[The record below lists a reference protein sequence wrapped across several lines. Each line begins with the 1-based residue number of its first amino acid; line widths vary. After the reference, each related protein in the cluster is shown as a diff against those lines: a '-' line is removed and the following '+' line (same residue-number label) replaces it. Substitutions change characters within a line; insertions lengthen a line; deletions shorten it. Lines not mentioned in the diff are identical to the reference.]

1 MKRNMMIV
9 LAAVFA
15 AIFLFSGMM
24 LWQDYRDQEASAE
37 VFDNVA
43 DLIVE
48 ETQPTTESY
57 AEDAG
62 TQPAEPTEPAA
73 ELTAYE
79 KYAAVYAQNND
90 FVGWLCIEGTNIN
103 YPVMQTP
110 EEPNYY
116 LKRAFNRSYSDYG
129 VPYVQENCAL
139 GISDNIVIYGHNMSN
154 GSMFAD
160 LCRYEKKSFWEAHPI
175 IHFDTLSGYGEYEIV
190 TVFKTVAYLYITVS
204 HKTADEMAD
213 RFGFSKEQRE
223 QLAALLEDENNML
236 WASVLYGIGA
246 SDDAIVTVAV
256 SQIGNVGGH
265 PYWSWYGFESRVEW
279 CACFVSWCAN
289 ECGYIDAGIIPKFA
303 GCVNG
308 VNWFQER
315 GQWADNSAEPTP
327 GMIIFFDWDKEE
339 TGGPDSRSDHVG
351 IVVKVEN
358 GRVYTIEGNSSD
370 SCRERSY
377 PLGYYEI
384 LGYGIPAY

>member
-43 DLIVE
+43 NLIVE
-48 ETQPTTESY
+48 ETQSATEPS

-62 TQPAEPTEPAA
+62 TQPVEPTDPAA
-73 ELTAYE
+73 EMTAYE

-110 EEPNYY
+110 EDPNYY
-116 LKRAFNRSYSDYG
+116 LKRAFDHAYSDYG

-190 TVFKTVAYLYITVS
+190 TVFKTVAYSQEGFKYYHFVDAESEADFDAFLAQCRELALYNTGVDAEYGDQLITLSTCEYSRKNGRMVIVA
-204 HKTADEMAD
+204 K
-213 RFGFSKEQRE
+213 KIVPP
-223 QLAALLEDENNML
+223 AAE
-236 WASVLYGIGA
+236 
-246 SDDAIVTVAV
+246 
-256 SQIGNVGGH
+256 VGG
-265 PYWSWYGFESRVEW
+265 
-279 CACFVSWCAN
+279 
-289 ECGYIDAGIIPKFA
+289 DA
-303 GCVNG
+303 
-308 VNWFQER
+308 
-315 GQWADNSAEPTP
+315 
-327 GMIIFFDWDKEE
+327 
-339 TGGPDSRSDHVG
+339 
-351 IVVKVEN
+351 
-358 GRVYTIEGNSSD
+358 
-370 SCRERSY
+370 
-377 PLGYYEI
+377 
-384 LGYGIPAY
+384 

>member
-43 DLIVE
+43 NLIVE
-48 ETQPTTESY
+48 ETQPAPEPS
-57 AEDAG
+57 AEDAE
-62 TQPAEPTEPAA
+62 TQPAESTEPAA
-73 ELTAYE
+73 AEMTAYE

-90 FVGWLCIEGTNIN
+90 FVGWLCIEGTSIN

-116 LKRAFNRSYSDYG
+116 LKRAFDRSYSDYG

-175 IHFDTLSGYGEYEIV
+175 ILFDTLSGYGEYEIV
-190 TVFKTVAYLYITVS
+190 TVFKTVAYSQESFKYYHFVDAESKADFNAFLAQCRELELYDTGVDAEYSDQLITLSTCEYSRKNGRMVIVA
-204 HKTADEMAD
+204 K
-213 RFGFSKEQRE
+213 KIVPP
-223 QLAALLEDENNML
+223 AAE
-236 WASVLYGIGA
+236 
-246 SDDAIVTVAV
+246 
-256 SQIGNVGGH
+256 VGG
-265 PYWSWYGFESRVEW
+265 
-279 CACFVSWCAN
+279 
-289 ECGYIDAGIIPKFA
+289 DA
-303 GCVNG
+303 
-308 VNWFQER
+308 
-315 GQWADNSAEPTP
+315 
-327 GMIIFFDWDKEE
+327 
-339 TGGPDSRSDHVG
+339 
-351 IVVKVEN
+351 
-358 GRVYTIEGNSSD
+358 
-370 SCRERSY
+370 
-377 PLGYYEI
+377 
-384 LGYGIPAY
+384 

>member
-43 DLIVE
+43 NLIVE
-48 ETQPTTESY
+48 ETQPAPEPS
-57 AEDAG
+57 AEDAE
-62 TQPAEPTEPAA
+62 TQPAELTEPAA
-73 ELTAYE
+73 EMTAYE

-116 LKRAFNRSYSDYG
+116 LKRAFDHSYSDYG

-160 LCRYEKKSFWEAHPI
+160 LCRYEKKSFWQEHPI

-190 TVFKTVAYLYITVS
+190 TVFKTVAYSQEGFKYYHFVDAESEADFDAFLAQCRELELYNTGVDAEYGDQLITLS
-204 HKTADEMAD
+204 TCE
-213 RFGFSKEQRE
+213 
-223 QLAALLEDENNML
+223 
-236 WASVLYGIGA
+236 Y
-246 SDDAIVTVAV
+246 
-256 SQIGNVGGH
+256 
-265 PYWSWYGFESRVEW
+265 SR
-279 CACFVSWCAN
+279 
-289 ECGYIDAGIIPKFA
+289 K
-303 GCVNG
+303 
-308 VNWFQER
+308 
-315 GQWADNSAEPTP
+315 
-327 GMIIFFDWDKEE
+327 
-339 TGGPDSRSDHVG
+339 
-351 IVVKVEN
+351 N
-358 GRVYTIEGNSSD
+358 GRMVIVAKKIVPPTAEVSSD
-370 SCRERSY
+370 
-377 PLGYYEI
+377 
-384 LGYGIPAY
+384 A

>member
-24 LWQDYRDQEASAE
+24 LWQDYRDQEASAA

-43 DLIVE
+43 NLIVE
-48 ETQPTTESY
+48 ETQPATKPS
-57 AEDAG
+57 AEDAE

-73 ELTAYE
+73 AEMTAYE

-90 FVGWLCIEGTNIN
+90 FVGWLCIEGTSIN

-116 LKRAFNRSYSDYG
+116 LKRAFDRSYSDYG

-190 TVFKTVAYLYITVS
+190 TVFKTVAYSREGFKYYHFVDAESEADFDTFLAQCRELELYNTGVD
-204 HKTADEMAD
+204 AEYGD
-213 RFGFSKEQRE
+213 
-223 QLAALLEDENNML
+223 QLIALSTCE
-236 WASVLYGIGA
+236 Y
-246 SDDAIVTVAV
+246 
-256 SQIGNVGGH
+256 
-265 PYWSWYGFESRVEW
+265 SR
-279 CACFVSWCAN
+279 
-289 ECGYIDAGIIPKFA
+289 K
-303 GCVNG
+303 
-308 VNWFQER
+308 
-315 GQWADNSAEPTP
+315 
-327 GMIIFFDWDKEE
+327 
-339 TGGPDSRSDHVG
+339 
-351 IVVKVEN
+351 N
-358 GRVYTIEGNSSD
+358 GRMVIVAKKIV
-370 SCRERSY
+370 
-377 PLGYYEI
+377 P
-384 LGYGIPAY
+384 PAAEVDGDA

>member
-43 DLIVE
+43 NLIVE
-48 ETQPTTESY
+48 ETQPAPEPS
-57 AEDAG
+57 AEDAE

-73 ELTAYE
+73 EMTAYE

-116 LKRAFNRSYSDYG
+116 LKRAFDHSYSDYG

-190 TVFKTVAYLYITVS
+190 TVFKTVAYSQEGFKYYHFVDTESEADFDAFLAQCRELELYDTGVDAEYGDQLITLS
-204 HKTADEMAD
+204 TCE
-213 RFGFSKEQRE
+213 
-223 QLAALLEDENNML
+223 
-236 WASVLYGIGA
+236 Y
-246 SDDAIVTVAV
+246 
-256 SQIGNVGGH
+256 
-265 PYWSWYGFESRVEW
+265 SR
-279 CACFVSWCAN
+279 
-289 ECGYIDAGIIPKFA
+289 K
-303 GCVNG
+303 
-308 VNWFQER
+308 
-315 GQWADNSAEPTP
+315 
-327 GMIIFFDWDKEE
+327 
-339 TGGPDSRSDHVG
+339 
-351 IVVKVEN
+351 N
-358 GRVYTIEGNSSD
+358 GRMVIVAKKIVPPAAEVGSD
-370 SCRERSY
+370 
-377 PLGYYEI
+377 
-384 LGYGIPAY
+384 A

>member
-24 LWQDYRDQEASAE
+24 LWQDYRDQETSAE

-43 DLIVE
+43 NLIVA
-48 ETQPTTESY
+48 ETPPTTESY
-57 AEDAG
+57 AEDAE

-73 ELTAYE
+73 EMTAYE

-110 EEPNYY
+110 EDPNYY

-160 LCRYEKKSFWEAHPI
+160 LCRYEKNSFWEEHPTI
-175 IHFDTLSGYGEYEIV
+175 RFDTLSGYGEYEIV
-190 TVFKTVAYLYITVS
+190 TVFKTVAYSQEGFKYYHFVNAENAADFDAFLAQCRELELYDT
-204 HKTADEMAD
+204 
-213 RFGFSKEQRE
+213 
-223 QLAALLEDENNML
+223 
-236 WASVLYGIGA
+236 
-246 SDDAIVTVAV
+246 
-256 SQIGNVGGH
+256 
-265 PYWSWYGFESRVEW
+265 
-279 CACFVSWCAN
+279 
-289 ECGYIDAGIIPKFA
+289 
-303 GCVNG
+303 G
-308 VNWFQER
+308 VN
-315 GQWADNSAEPTP
+315 AEYGDQLITLSTC
-327 GMIIFFDWDKEE
+327 EY
-339 TGGPDSRSDHVG
+339 SR
-351 IVVKVEN
+351 KN
-358 GRVYTIEGNSSD
+358 GRMVIVAKKIV
-370 SCRERSY
+370 
-377 PLGYYEI
+377 P
-384 LGYGIPAY
+384 PAAEADGDD

>member
-43 DLIVE
+43 NLIVE
-48 ETQPTTESY
+48 ETQPAPEPST
-57 AEDAG
+57 EDAE

-73 ELTAYE
+73 EMTAYE

-116 LKRAFNRSYSDYG
+116 LKRAFDHSYSDYG

-160 LCRYEKKSFWEAHPI
+160 LCRYEKKSFWQEHPI

-190 TVFKTVAYLYITVS
+190 TVFKTVAYSQEGFKYYHFVDAENEADFDAFLAQCRELALYDTGVDAEYGDQLITLS
-204 HKTADEMAD
+204 TCE
-213 RFGFSKEQRE
+213 
-223 QLAALLEDENNML
+223 
-236 WASVLYGIGA
+236 Y
-246 SDDAIVTVAV
+246 
-256 SQIGNVGGH
+256 
-265 PYWSWYGFESRVEW
+265 SR
-279 CACFVSWCAN
+279 
-289 ECGYIDAGIIPKFA
+289 K
-303 GCVNG
+303 
-308 VNWFQER
+308 
-315 GQWADNSAEPTP
+315 
-327 GMIIFFDWDKEE
+327 
-339 TGGPDSRSDHVG
+339 
-351 IVVKVEN
+351 N
-358 GRVYTIEGNSSD
+358 GRMVIVAKKIV
-370 SCRERSY
+370 
-377 PLGYYEI
+377 P
-384 LGYGIPAY
+384 PAAVVDGDA